1 MVPRRSW
8 SHKTQ
13 DECFPCCKEGHT
25 LVIHLL
31 LQQEVKWVSVEQIKF
46 WKSLTHLWA
55 PLFRSYLE
63 DRIYL
68 NDRLQLFPNGTS
80 VIHVPN
86 VNDTKDLISTHLA
99 VIGDYVASCITLV
112 SPNRVPAGN
121 EYHVSHYHWY
131 LCPGLYQLLLQPGMY
146 LNGAK
151 TNGFEV
157 FVHND
162 KEEYILLY

>member
-1 MVPRRSW
+1 M
-8 SHKTQ
+8 
-13 DECFPCCKEGHT
+13 
-25 LVIHLL
+25 
-31 LQQEVKWVSVEQIKF
+31 
-46 WKSLTHLWA
+46 
-55 PLFRSYLE
+55 
-63 DRIYL
+63 
-68 NDRLQLFPNGTS
+68 QLFPNGTS

-162 KEEYILLY
+162 KEEYILLYY